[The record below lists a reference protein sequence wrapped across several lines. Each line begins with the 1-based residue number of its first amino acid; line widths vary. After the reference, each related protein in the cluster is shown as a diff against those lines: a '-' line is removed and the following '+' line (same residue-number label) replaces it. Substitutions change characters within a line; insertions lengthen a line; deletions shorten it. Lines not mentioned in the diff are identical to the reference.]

1 MTKTDTL
8 ISEME
13 RVFGAAASLLD
24 EADGVATV
32 ALEGWPSPVQYRVD
46 AAVTVLAMY
55 RTGAGQDAEGD
66 AAICAALER
75 AGAVVE

>member
-32 ALEGWPSPVQYRVD
+32 AVDGWPEPVRYMVAHALD
-46 AAVTVLAMY
+46 VLSMY
-55 RTGAGQDAEGD
+55 RDGAGSDAEGD